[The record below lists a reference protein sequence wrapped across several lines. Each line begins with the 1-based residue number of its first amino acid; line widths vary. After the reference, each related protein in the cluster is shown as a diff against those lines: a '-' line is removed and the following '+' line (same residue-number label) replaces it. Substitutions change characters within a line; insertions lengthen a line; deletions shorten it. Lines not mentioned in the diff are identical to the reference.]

1 MVFKWPCTPTRPIVK
16 GRKKAE
22 NTGNM
27 NATMTKNR
35 MKILSPALYL
45 FGRSSGRKY
54 ISEISI
60 ATAVIS

>member
-1 MVFKWPCTPTRPIVK
+1 MHPNPPYRKRQ
-16 GRKKAE
+16 KKAE

-27 NATMTKNR
+27 NASVTKNR
-35 MKILSPALYL
+35 MKTLSPALYL
-45 FGRSSGRKY
+45 FGRESGRKY